1 MAATAEVPKPQPQLI
16 KPAPVIP
23 VKIGFMGEQGTG
35 KTTSASLLAVALA
48 KQFHGCAP
56 IHVTDPELGWQFLEP
71 VIFRR
76 EGIKLIQKTVPTFA
90 AMCRDLRD
98 AEREGACLWAVEL
111 GKIWTEILRTLQ
123 KAKPA
128 SWGSE
133 LSYMWMDFVAQFL
146 NAKPHCLVLGRIQ
159 DIIEEVMDEEGRLKG
174 MKVGE
179 GMKAG
184 GQRNNFGYEPHM
196 VIRMYREQRPRV
208 RKGKTLEGEGRVI
221 HRAEVTKD
229 RTWACNGKVFR
240 WADRDQYQ
248 PGDFKYVW
256 KDLQPHFE
264 AVQKTMAFVSLDT
277 VASSNELIGD
287 DGRSEYFEKRDRK
300 DVLIAELHAA
310 MELLFGGQ
318 SREDKRMRLLVFEHV
333 FGFRSK
339 EAAEKASLDVIERGV
354 RIIQAFEQR
363 VKKEKTAGT
372 EILGKG
378 ELEILAHLDID
389 IKQFDEGTAE
399 EQELPF

>member
-1 MAATAEVPKPQPQLI
+1 
-16 KPAPVIP
+16 
-23 VKIGFMGEQGTG
+23 
-35 KTTSASLLAVALA
+35 
-48 KQFHGCAP
+48 
-56 IHVTDPELGWQFLEP
+56 
-71 VIFRR
+71 
-76 EGIKLIQKTVPTFA
+76 
-90 AMCRDLRD
+90 
-98 AEREGACLWAVEL
+98 
-111 GKIWTEILRTLQ
+111 
-123 KAKPA
+123 
-128 SWGSE
+128 
-133 LSYMWMDFVAQFL
+133 
-146 NAKPHCLVLGRIQ
+146 
-159 DIIEEVMDEEGRLKG
+159 
-174 MKVGE
+174 
-179 GMKAG
+179 
-184 GQRNNFGYEPHM
+184 
-196 VIRMYREQRPRV
+196 
-208 RKGKTLEGEGRVI
+208 
-221 HRAEVTKD
+221 
-229 RTWACNGKVFR
+229 
-240 WADRDQYQ
+240 
-248 PGDFKYVW
+248 
-256 KDLQPHFE
+256 
-264 AVQKTMAFVSLDT
+264 MAFVSLDT

-339 EAAEKASLDVIERGV
+339 EAAEKASIDVNERGV